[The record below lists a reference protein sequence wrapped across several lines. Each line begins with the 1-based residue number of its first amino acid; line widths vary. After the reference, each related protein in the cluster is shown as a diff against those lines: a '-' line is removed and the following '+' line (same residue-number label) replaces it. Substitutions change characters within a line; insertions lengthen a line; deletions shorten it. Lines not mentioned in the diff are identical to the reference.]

1 MKLLDTNIRK
11 HYAEKPNHLYVS
23 NRREPGKNH
32 IIGDAYR
39 NILEFIRETDKDR
52 SYRHEKR

>member
-11 HYAEKPNHLYVS
+11 HYDEKPNHLYVS

-39 NILEFIRETDKDR
+39 NILEFIRETDNDR
-52 SYRHEKR
+52 S